1 VNQRLRILL
10 VDDHATVRHALKL
23 LLEREPDLEV
33 VGEAGD
39 GDEVLE
45 RVREVTA
52 DVIVMDLS
60 MPRSSGLVAT
70 LRLKASR
77 PDVAIVTLT
86 RHADQTYLEELL
98 RAGTLGYVL
107 KKSPHNELLRAIRAA
122 GTGQQYVD
130 PSLTHH
136 LAEPFSRQRYNR
148 SVRASPVTARES
160 QVLKLV
166 SLGHSNKEVAAQLGL
181 SVKTI
186 ELHKANAMQKLGLE
200 GRIELLRYALRC
212 GWLQD
217 A

>member
-1 VNQRLRILL
+1 VSQRLRILL
-10 VDDHATVRHALKL
+10 VDDHATVRQGLKL
-23 LLEREPDLEV
+23 MLEREPDLEV
-33 VGEAGD
+33 VGEASD
-39 GDEVLE
+39 GAEALE
-45 RVREVTA
+45 RVSEVTA

-60 MPRSSGLVAT
+60 MPGSSGLVAT
-70 LRLKASR
+70 RRLKESR

-86 RHADQTYLEELL
+86 RHADKTYLRELL

-122 GTGQQYVD
+122 GAGQQYVD

-136 LAEPFSRQRYNR
+136 LAEPFLRQHDRSIRLSR
-148 SVRASPVTARES
+148 VTERES
-160 QVLKLV
+160 EVLQLV